1 MVGGANSRPEQ
12 LTKLQPKRRLLRVIQ
27 TRKDL
32 VSEIDRD
39 DRKRSLITLGASQLS
54 VDKVHNRAWT
64 ETCRSRFVHVV
75 SVGSTDRRPNDRV
88 GVTTKS
94 TESNQ
99 DRSVDAYRTGKG
111 GRAEDI
117 HGRKPQNR
125 VDHRSDDTNR
135 KTAHHPADD
144 NGDQH
149 QEQHEGGRYLRT
161 VESTNELQRQY
172 QPKDNRHSGDEDP
185 VVNGEGARVFVRHTL
200 QVTGR
205 VPQVG
210 DHPIRKAQRL
220 ACPLLWAFA
229 QTVAHAP
236 RHPCQADGMASR
248 ARATISS
255 LFLVSAPC
263 LALGFFPSGGLSHPV
278 TCRAAFGEM
287 FTMFREGDSKFTV
300 SSAKVIDRDAS
311 PSETC
316 DGMDLG
322 LEVTPLRQS
331 KIRVLLP
338 LTNRSTLDVDASV
351 QVRVD
356 RRSTYLRFGRV
367 PSGATMTK
375 TFVLALKDGETNID
389 ARLFVGR

>member
-1 MVGGANSRPEQ
+1 MPNGWRAHSFG
-12 LTKLQPKRRLLRVIQ
+12 RLPRM
-27 TRKDL
+27 
-32 VSEIDRD
+32 
-39 DRKRSLITLGASQLS
+39 
-54 VDKVHNRAWT
+54 
-64 ETCRSRFVHVV
+64 
-75 SVGSTDRRPNDRV
+75 
-88 GVTTKS
+88 
-94 TESNQ
+94 
-99 DRSVDAYRTGKG
+99 
-111 GRAEDI
+111 
-117 HGRKPQNR
+117 
-125 VDHRSDDTNR
+125 
-135 KTAHHPADD
+135 
-144 NGDQH
+144 
-149 QEQHEGGRYLRT
+149 
-161 VESTNELQRQY
+161 
-172 QPKDNRHSGDEDP
+172 
-185 VVNGEGARVFVRHTL
+185 
-200 QVTGR
+200 
-205 VPQVG
+205 
-210 DHPIRKAQRL
+210 
-220 ACPLLWAFA
+220 
-229 QTVAHAP
+229 VAHPP

-248 ARATISS
+248 ARATIAS

-300 SSAKVIDRDAS
+300 SSAKVIDRDAP